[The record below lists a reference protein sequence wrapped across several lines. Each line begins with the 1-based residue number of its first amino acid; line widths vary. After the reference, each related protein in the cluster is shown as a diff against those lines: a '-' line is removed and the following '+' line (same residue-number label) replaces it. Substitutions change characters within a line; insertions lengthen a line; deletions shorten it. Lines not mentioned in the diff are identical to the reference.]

1 MNGIFASGMMVIDLS
16 HTLEPGMPYFPGTE
30 PTVFSRPFT
39 VASHGFAEQK
49 ISMLTHSGTHM
60 DAPAHLFEAG
70 TTLEQL
76 GPSHFIG
83 SALALDLSAIP
94 GPVIDTDQLRPFQR
108 SLAGKDFVLLRTGW
122 SAHWGE
128 AAYFRDFPVLS
139 EAAARW
145 LAGLNFKGIGVDTI
159 SFDAHD
165 SGALPVHRI
174 FLKQGIVLIENLVNL
189 ERIPAG
195 EFIFCCLPLK
205 LSETD
210 GAPARA
216 IALCRERKE
225 KNGPLSPPRRQSP
238 RAGNG
243 GRRR

>member
-1 MNGIFASGMMVIDLS
+1 MKGTFASGMMAIDLS

-39 VASHGFAEQK
+39 VARHGFAEQK
-49 ISMLTHSGTHM
+49 ISLLTHSGTHM
-60 DAPAHLFEAG
+60 DAPAHLLEGGA
-70 TTLEQL
+70 TLEQL
-76 GPSHFIG
+76 GLPHFIG

-94 GPVIDTDQLRPFQR
+94 NPVIEMDQLRPFQR

-122 SAHWGE
+122 SSHWGE

-145 LAGLNFKGIGVDTI
+145 LAGLDFKGVGVDTI

-165 SGALPVHRI
+165 SSALPVHRV

-189 ERIPAG
+189 ERIPEG

-205 LSETD
+205 LADTD

-216 IALCRERKE
+216 IALCREPKG